1 MNVSKFKEGR
11 ATHALYKEHSRAFI
25 HTAKKLHLEIP
36 NGYEAMA
43 CTRLVYKN
51 RLITLLK
58 WTLLQNIIQKSSS
71 SIRNTLPACQ
81 THCYELLSRNFKW

>member
-43 CTRLVYKN
+43 CTRLVYK
-51 RLITLLK
+51 IG
-58 WTLLQNIIQKSSS
+58 
-71 SIRNTLPACQ
+71 
-81 THCYELLSRNFKW
+81 